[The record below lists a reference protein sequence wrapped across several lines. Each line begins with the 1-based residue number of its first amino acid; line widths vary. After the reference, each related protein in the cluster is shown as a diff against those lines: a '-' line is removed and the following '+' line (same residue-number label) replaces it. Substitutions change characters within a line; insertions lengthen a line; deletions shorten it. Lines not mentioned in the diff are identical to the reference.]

1 MTIKKKLYM
10 SFGIILVTV
19 MVLLAI
25 NLVAV
30 QREHEAKAAAQ
41 QSIDMTEVTS
51 SVRFQMMQNRL
62 HLQNYLLSGD
72 TRDVEKMT
80 DGERQLNDGLR
91 HAQELASSAQQR
103 SSLEKVQGLEQTW
116 GTDFA
121 NPLVDKRRAVDG
133 GNATVAELQIFYLQK
148 DPNSWVAHSSD
159 ILDDVEQENRQLLG
173 LRRRSDAAAATWTI
187 LMSVFST
194 LVALGLGIIIAY
206 RTASGITGPLTRLI
220 HVADQIGQSGDLEHN
235 IDVHGK
241 DEIGQLARTFD
252 SMVKYL
258 KEMAEVSEA
267 IAGGNLSVEVRP
279 RSANDTLAY
288 AFHARG
294 GRCARNGAQCARR
307 CFSGGER
314 LLASS

>member
-41 QSIDMTEVTS
+41 QSINMTAVPS
-51 SVRFQMMQNRL
+51 LVRFWMMQTRL

-133 GNATVAELQIFYLQK
+133 GNATVSELQIFYLQK
-148 DPNSWVAHSSD
+148 DTGAWVALIGD
-159 ILDDVEQENRQLLG
+159 ILDDVVRDNRQLLE
-173 LRRRSDAAAATWTI
+173 LRRRSDEAAAPWTI
-187 LMSVFST
+187 LMSVFSA
-194 LVALGLGIIIAY
+194 LIALGVAVIIAY
-206 RTASGITGPLTRLI
+206 RWASGIT
-220 HVADQIGQSGDLEHN
+220 N
-235 IDVHGK
+235 
-241 DEIGQLARTFD
+241 
-252 SMVKYL
+252 M
-258 KEMAEVSEA
+258 
-267 IAGGNLSVEVRP
+267 
-279 RSANDTLAY
+279 
-288 AFHARG
+288 
-294 GRCARNGAQCARR
+294 
-307 CFSGGER
+307 
-314 LLASS
+314 